1 MAIAGAARLTEH
13 GSGGAGDSDGGM
25 ATWLVGVSGAD
36 PAVVSVVVVVVV
48 VVAGS
53 GVLDTVESPELQP
66 ASAAAMAT
74 SAAGTASRL
83 PTQKYGT
90 GQLTGEPAA
99 TRAGTRLQAQ

>member
-13 GSGGAGDSDGGM
+13 GSGGAGDSDGGV

-36 PAVVSVVVVVVV
+36 PAVVSVVVVV

>member
-13 GSGGAGDSDGGM
+13 GSGGAGDSDGGV

-36 PAVVSVVVVVVV
+36 PAVVSVVVVV

-83 PTQKYGT
+83 PTQKHGT